1 MNLSELNVKVFA
13 DGADKAAMMELY
25 NNPIVQ
31 GFTTNPTLMRQAGV
45 SDYRAFA
52 HDVLQ
57 VIYDRPISFE
67 VFSDDFD
74 EMEEQALEIAS
85 WADNV
90 YVKIP
95 ITNTLG
101 EPSNRLI
108 SKLAAAGVQLNVTAI
123 LTLEQ
128 VRSVIPCLADGPS
141 CYVSLFAGR
150 LADTGR
156 DPLPVMK
163 SAVDM
168 LKAHSNIELIWASPR
183 ELLNVFHAN
192 SVGCHVITVT
202 CDVLRKMELI
212 GKDLTEYSLDTVK
225 MFRSDALKAGYS
237 LKSRTAATSGA

>member
-1 MNLSELNVKVFA
+1 MVSLNVKVFA
-13 DGADKAAMMELY
+13 DGADKAAMLELY
-25 NNPIVQ
+25 NNPIVK

-57 VIYDRPISFE
+57 VIRDRPISFE

-85 WADNV
+85 WGRNV

-101 EPSNRLI
+101 APSNRLI
-108 SKLAAAGVQLNVTAI
+108 SKLAAAKVQLNVTAL
-123 LTLEQ
+123 LTLVQ

-141 CYVSLFAGR
+141 SYVSLFAGR
-150 LADTGR
+150 LADTGC
-156 DPLPVMK
+156 DPVPVMK

-183 ELLNVFHAN
+183 ELLNIFQAN
-192 SVGCHVITVT
+192 SVGCHIITVT
-202 CDVLRKMELI
+202 RDVLRKMELI

-225 MFRSDALKAGYS
+225 MFRNDAVKAGYS
-237 LKSRTAATSGA
+237 LKRRTAATPGS